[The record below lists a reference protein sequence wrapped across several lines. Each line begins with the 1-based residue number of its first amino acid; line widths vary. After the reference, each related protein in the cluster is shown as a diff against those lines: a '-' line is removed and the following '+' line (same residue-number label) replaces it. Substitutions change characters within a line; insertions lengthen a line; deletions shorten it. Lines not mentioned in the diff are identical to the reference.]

1 MSDPVVQEIKDRL
14 DIAEVISEYV
24 QLRRAGANF
33 KGLCPFH
40 NEKTPS
46 FMVSRERGLW
56 KCFGC
61 GEGGDVFSFVQK
73 HESLTFP
80 EVLKILADKAGVQL
94 PVRSSLTDYDKE
106 AKTRDE
112 LLYINELTARF
123 YHEAL
128 LRSKSG
134 QIARDYLAKRGLKQE
149 TIKRWQLGFA
159 PDDFHILEKFLL
171 TRKVNLERAVQAG
184 VLARGQNGNVYD
196 RFRFRVIFPLHD
208 YHGRTVGFT
217 ARTLST
223 DTKEAK
229 YVNSPE
235 TDVYHKSKILYGLYF
250 AKKAA
255 KDEKNLIIVEGN
267 MDVIASHEAGVEN
280 VVASSGTA
288 LTVDQLNLISRLTKN
303 LIFAFDADTAGL
315 AATRRGLELALS
327 QGFKVRI
334 AELLG
339 NKDPDELIRQDV
351 GLWQKVIS
359 KAPDFLD
366 FSFKLAF
373 GKINKNNKE
382 VLNAAA
388 EQFLEIV
395 ALLKDPILQ
404 AQEAKRVAEQ
414 LDISSQAVL
423 DKLKDIKKKQGTVSY
438 ANTVTSARSAELVG
452 AKARSELLEERVIGL
467 ALVEP
472 QLRAIL
478 QNELASSDFSTLAH
492 AFEFVI
498 KNAEHENFTDEQMSS
513 FQFLGEEE
521 LNHLKE
527 IYSDSTKLKKAYVN
541 LCRELRSLSIKEKMK
556 KLSRL
561 IAEKERSKN
570 LQELQS
576 LREEFN
582 NLSIRLS
589 EVSKG

>member
-1 MSDPVVQEIKDRL
+1 
-14 DIAEVISEYV
+14 
-24 QLRRAGANF
+24 
-33 KGLCPFH
+33 
-40 NEKTPS
+40 
-46 FMVSRERGLW
+46 
-56 KCFGC
+56 
-61 GEGGDVFSFVQK
+61 
-73 HESLTFP
+73 
-80 EVLKILADKAGVQL
+80 
-94 PVRSSLTDYDKE
+94 
-106 AKTRDE
+106 
-112 LLYINELTARF
+112 
-123 YHEAL
+123 
-128 LRSKSG
+128 
-134 QIARDYLAKRGLKQE
+134 
-149 TIKRWQLGFA
+149 
-159 PDDFHILEKFLL
+159 
-171 TRKVNLERAVQAG
+171 
-184 VLARGQNGNVYD
+184 
-196 RFRFRVIFPLHD
+196 
-208 YHGRTVGFT
+208 
-217 ARTLST
+217 
-223 DTKEAK
+223 
-229 YVNSPE
+229 
-235 TDVYHKSKILYGLYF
+235 
-250 AKKAA
+250 
-255 KDEKNLIIVEGN
+255 
-267 MDVIASHEAGVEN
+267 
-280 VVASSGTA
+280 
-288 LTVDQLNLISRLTKN
+288 
-303 LIFAFDADTAGL
+303 
-315 AATRRGLELALS
+315 
-327 QGFKVRI
+327 
-334 AELLG
+334 
-339 NKDPDELIRQDV
+339 
-351 GLWQKVIS
+351 
-359 KAPDFLD
+359 
-366 FSFKLAF
+366 

-438 ANTVTSARSAELVG
+438 ANTVTTARSAKLVG

-589 EVSKG
+589 EVSKS